1 MNANKLS
8 DILISRRVAS
18 IEEALR
24 TLNLRLI
31 TREWISNNEGDI
43 LGSILSSL
51 SWSTVLESIR
61 FLDLL

>member
-31 TREWISNNEGDI
+31 TRE
-43 LGSILSSL
+43 
-51 SWSTVLESIR
+51 
-61 FLDLL
+61 

>member
-8 DILISRRVAS
+8 DILISRRVAL

-31 TREWISNNEGDI
+31 TRE
-43 LGSILSSL
+43 
-51 SWSTVLESIR
+51 
-61 FLDLL
+61 